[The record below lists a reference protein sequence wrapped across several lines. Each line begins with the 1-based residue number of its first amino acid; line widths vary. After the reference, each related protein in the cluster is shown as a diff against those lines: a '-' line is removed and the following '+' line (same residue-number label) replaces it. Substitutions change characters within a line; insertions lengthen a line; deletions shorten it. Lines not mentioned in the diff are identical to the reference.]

1 MEGLHKGYVIYTIME
16 QTQLLGEDN
25 NSSRRMQGKRLLADY
40 GNCKL
45 ELSKELGLLFKTF
58 ESALNST
65 NEDLLSYKVQF
76 RSRTLEASIMQSY
89 FAEYLQDNFANKAFY
104 GKYKRLVLRTNGYL
118 ILFKKLNTKGYPM
131 NIKTIN
137 VQSILNQN
145 QVLDLFADSDYN
157 DEPIL
162 YFGYQKNRFNEYV
175 NPQLIYIDDNEIKFS
190 ISAEDMDSGL
200 YINKVNDKPTGVSP
214 TLKNNTNIKKA
225 N

>member
-1 MEGLHKGYVIYTIME
+1 ME
-16 QTQLLGEDN
+16 QTQLLSEDN

-118 ILFKKLNTKGYPM
+118 ILFKKLNT
-131 NIKTIN
+131 
-137 VQSILNQN
+137 
-145 QVLDLFADSDYN
+145 
-157 DEPIL
+157 
-162 YFGYQKNRFNEYV
+162 
-175 NPQLIYIDDNEIKFS
+175 
-190 ISAEDMDSGL
+190 
-200 YINKVNDKPTGVSP
+200 
-214 TLKNNTNIKKA
+214 
-225 N
+225 